1 MEACSL
7 VMPAQNHHFHAFF
20 QLPAPWSPCLQPP
33 SSFIHLVNTLKVK
46 VKSFTT
52 DWDLN
57 PRTGTQTQ
65 PKPSLG
71 LKPMGLG
78 LELSQNPAWDLNPH
92 DRDSVQFSCSVVS
105 DSLQCH
111 GLQHSRPPFPSPTL
125 GVYSNSCPL
134 SR

>member
-20 QLPAPWSPCLQPP
+20 QLPALWSPCLQSH

-46 VKSFTT
+46 VKLFTT
-52 DWDLN
+52 DWDSN
-57 PRTGTQTQ
+57 PCAGTQTQ

-71 LKPMGLG
+71 LKPMWLG
-78 LELSQNPAWDLNPH
+78 LELSQNPAWNLNPC
-92 DRDSVQFSCSVVS
+92 DWDSVQFSCSVM
-105 DSLQCH
+105 SLQPH
-111 GLQHSRPPFPSPTL
+111 GLQHARPPCPSPTPR
-125 GVYSNSCPL
+125 VYPNSCPL